1 VIRAVALVALAATA
15 ASADDKPAAV
25 EPDPDAIEAGDA
37 NLEPVKGERRGITV
51 SVGLGGAL
59 TLGFGIE
66 DATGR
71 GGAGTIRI
79 GRVATRRT
87 LITLE
92 LSSSALFHGASMSK
106 TAQNNLSS
114 LAIGAQYYARSRLWI
129 RLATGYA
136 VYQGHDVLVA
146 GGGGIR
152 QDVTL
157 HGVASTLGI
166 GVEVAKWRR
175 VALQL
180 ETFTTSMINRDGLLT
195 SSGLLFGA
203 SFD

>member
-1 VIRAVALVALAATA
+1 VIRAVVLVALAATA
-15 ASADDKPAAV
+15 ASADDKPAA

-37 NLEPVKGERRGITV
+37 NLEPVKGERRGITL
-51 SVGLGGAL
+51 SVGIGGAL

-71 GGAGTIRI
+71 GGAGTIRV
-79 GRVATRRT
+79 GRVATKRT

-92 LSSSALFHGASMSK
+92 LTASALFHGASMSK

-114 LAIGAQYYARSRLWI
+114 LAVGAQYYARSRLWI
-129 RLATGYA
+129 RIAAGYA
-136 VYQGHDVLVA
+136 VYQGHDVLVE
-146 GGGGIR
+146 GGGGTR
-152 QDVTL
+152 QDLTL
-157 HGVASTLGI
+157 HGVSSTLGI

-180 ETFTTSMINRDGLLT
+180 ETFTTSMINRDGMLT